1 MKTNK
6 FLPWILLGVVIIL
19 SIFREGCNQKKL
31 EKLNAEISTYE
42 LQNQT
47 LQDSLTNKEGQVI
60 QLQQAVVFEGE
71 RGKEALSRFADS
83 VFALRKKDAKK
94 YKETVAYYE
103 NYIRT
108 HIPDTLY
115 VPIDTSSNYIGA
127 DTLEYLAN
135 SIRVPLKF
143 ERRSLYFGIKGEV
156 QKSNVRIDSLNLP
169 DTIRGRFIEKKG
181 KWFKPN
187 TIEYQVF
194 NTNPYINIDNS
205 KSAIYQQRKKPLKFI
220 TPLVIGIIAGILIT
234 K

>member
-6 FLPWILLGVVIIL
+6 FLPWILLGIAIIL
-19 SIFREGCNQKKL
+19 FLFRENYNQNQL
-31 EKLNAEISTYE
+31 EKANAEISTFK
-42 LQNQT
+42 LQAQV
-47 LQDSLTNKEGQVI
+47 LQDSIKNKDGQII
-60 QLQQAVVFEGE
+60 QLQEAIVFEGE
-71 RGKEALSRFADS
+71 KGKKALSRYADS
-83 VFALRKKDAKK
+83 VFNLRKKDERK

-108 HIPDTLY
+108 HLPDSIY
-115 VPIDTSSNYIGA
+115 VYLDTSSNYIGK

-143 ERRSLYFGIKGEV
+143 ERKSFYFGIKGEV
-156 QKSNVRIDSLNLP
+156 QKNTIRIDSLNLP

-181 KWFKPN
+181 GLFKPN

-194 NTNPYINIDNS
+194 NTNPYISIDNS
-205 KSAIYQQRKKPLKFI
+205 KSAIYQQRKKPFKFI
-220 TPLVIGIIAGILIT
+220 IPAAIGIVLGILIA